1 MFTQCQHRFL
11 CRLPIFIRPVSYDL
25 ELSPNLTTLAVK
37 GIIKLIFQVT
47 EETHFIVFH
56 IKDINITSKTIN
68 EKLKV
73 SRLLELRE
81 REQMYLETNQP
92 MRPGKMFSVRLKF
105 EYNLTRGLEGFYISS
120 YKVSAYFFPQRLYK
134 TTLITPIEMLICKLC
149 ENCET

>member
-1 MFTQCQHRFL
+1 MSKSI
-11 CRLPIFIRPVSYDL
+11 CRLPIFVRPVSYDL

-47 EETHFIVFH
+47 EETDFIVFH

-68 EKLKV
+68 EKLRV
-73 SRLLELRE
+73 SRLLEYKE
-81 REQMYLETNQP
+81 REQMYLETNEP

-120 YKVSAYFFPQRLYK
+120 YKVFS
-134 TTLITPIEMLICKLC
+134 
-149 ENCET
+149 

>member
-1 MFTQCQHRFL
+1 M
-11 CRLPIFIRPVSYDL
+11 PIFVRPVSYDL

-47 EETHFIVFH
+47 EETDFIVFH

-81 REQMYLETNQP
+81 RERMYLETDEP

-120 YKVSAYFFPQRLYK
+120 YKVSA
-134 TTLITPIEMLICKLC
+134 
-149 ENCET
+149 

>member
-1 MFTQCQHRFL
+1 M
-11 CRLPIFIRPVSYDL
+11 SYDL
-25 ELSPNLTTLAVK
+25 ELSPNLTTLVVK

-120 YKVSAYFFPQRLYK
+120 YKVSALEFPEETNHLEKKIERWLTRYFAGQVWSRSPLGDNPF
-134 TTLITPIEMLICKLC
+134 
-149 ENCET
+149 

>member
-1 MFTQCQHRFL
+1 M
-11 CRLPIFIRPVSYDL
+11 SYDL

-47 EETHFIVFH
+47 EETDFIVFH

-120 YKVSAYFFPQRLYK
+120 YKVSALEFREEK
-134 TTLITPIEMLICKLC
+134 TIWRTKLRDG
-149 ENCET
+149 

>member
-1 MFTQCQHRFL
+1 MVKSSPGTTSGKPNSSLLRTFESHHHGNL
-11 CRLPIFIRPVSYDL
+11 SRLPIFIRPVSYDL

-47 EETHFIVFH
+47 EETDFIVFH

-81 REQMYLETNQP
+81 REQMYLETDEP

-120 YKVSAYFFPQRLYK
+120 YKV
-134 TTLITPIEMLICKLC
+134 
-149 ENCET
+149 